1 MNEFFSLEFMANLLG
16 VVSVA
21 VSSAV
26 FVKMKLDERKANK
39 IVSIKLVLVD
49 GSYEVALPLPMLR
62 KDISRAEIL
71 GRLGMIP
78 INPKKALSQRGFVI
92 KSMASPAF
100 IEDIIAVQLGKADT
114 IKILCTKEE
123 IEQFN
128 FPNS

>member
-26 FVKMKLDERKANK
+26 FIKMKLDEKKQNK
-39 IVSIKLVLVD
+39 VVSIKLVLVD

-78 INPKKALSQRGFVI
+78 INKDKALSPRGFSI
-92 KSMASPAF
+92 RSISSPSF
-100 IEDIIAVQLGKADT
+100 IENIMSVQLGKADT
-114 IKILCTKEE
+114 IRIPCTREE
-123 IEQFN
+123 IEQFDI
-128 FPNS
+128 PNS